1 MHRTS
6 GTPRSPPSELNTTL
20 YQHAQDL
27 GKIGATLKHHEHR
40 ITKLEGKALMG
51 MSPIQFVQIGIGVAV
66 LGAAVMGKIS
76 WGESLPIIGRAFT
89 GG

>member
-1 MHRTS
+1 MHRT
-6 GTPRSPPSELNTTL
+6 GTPRSPPSELNMTL

-27 GKIGATLKHHEHR
+27 GKIAATLAHHDAR

-51 MSPIQFVQIGIGVAV
+51 MSPIQFIQIGIGVAV
-66 LGAAVMGKIS
+66 LGMAVTGKIS
-76 WGESLPIIGRAFT
+76 WGDSLPIIGRAFT